1 MPCTG
6 GFGIEY
12 QHIWELMACNEVLIP
27 PPAKVPP
34 SPSSSIFLLL
44 PSNWKW
50 LLLDFSH
57 IATSNKHMFTF
68 LKLLQVIKCR
78 HNWFLKKLKH
88 YIKETRFYH
97 HAMGAC
103 PGTRNTDIFS
113 LITDKFSSFFCY
125 YGKDE
130 TIHQAF
136 LSFIQFQSVVCT
148 MNLENF
154 PFHESSHHIKA
165 PLYFPKFC
173 IHTY

>member
-12 QHIWELMACNEVLIP
+12 QHIWELMACNEVLIPP

-113 LITDKFSSFFCY
+113 LNNWSIFQLFLLLRKRRNNTPSISIFHTIPICGLHNEF
-125 YGKDE
+125 GKLP
-130 TIHQAF
+130 I
-136 LSFIQFQSVVCT
+136 
-148 MNLENF
+148 
-154 PFHESSHHIKA
+154 PRIK
-165 PLYFPKFC
+165 PPY
-173 IHTY
+173 